1 MQIMCGSTDLT
12 NRLLSYKRK
21 VYFPE
26 HKLIGNAPTAKVDIE
41 LVNDDNAITE
51 ALLQNTFT
59 ITEGSVITGVFSV
72 LEKPQ
77 KYTKKLS
84 LELYD
89 NMCKTDIPYKS
100 QLVYDEEHNITILQQ
115 LTEMSTLAGV
125 VINTADLPTSVLTK
139 VIGWIDTTY
148 SIRTYIAWIAE
159 LAGMNAM
166 CDSTGTI
173 RFYDLSTTADITTD
187 TLSDYS
193 TEELWTLG
201 KVRFDDGLNIY
212 EYPERTEDNT
222 LYISNKNLYF
232 DSRNFAQAI
241 YDKYDG
247 FSVMIADK
255 ICMPS
260 VDTLR
265 LGQIINY
272 NSEFSFMV
280 LDLTSTYTG
289 GSYCDFDI
297 SGLLESKETEGT
309 VVRYDDSLRIKK
321 IQTVVD
327 NINNQ
332 LSIIAQ
338 DVEDNKSF
346 ISEFTISPQEIS
358 STVESA
364 VVQDDLSVYATKS
377 ELSQT
382 SEQISATLTQTITS
396 VDGKVETIKGGV
408 DVTLDN
414 DQTIVTIG
422 NSASAVRGQFT
433 NTGVNF
439 INPQGDSL
447 AWLDTESLGA
457 TELSVGN
464 PNEEHKDQRW
474 RIFTRE
480 NGSHLTFTKHN

>member
-26 HKLIGNAPTAKVDIE
+26 HKLIGNAPTAKLDIE
-41 LVNDDNAITE
+41 LLNEDSAITE
-51 ALLQNTFT
+51 ALLQNAFT
-59 ITEGSVITGVFSV
+59 VTEGSVVTGVFSV
-72 LEKPQ
+72 VEKPQ

-89 NMCKTDIPYKS
+89 NMCKTYIPYKS

-166 CDSTGTI
+166 CDNTGTV
-173 RFYDLSTTADITTD
+173 RFYDLSTSVDYTTTD
-187 TLSDYS
+187 LSDYQ
-193 TEELWTLG
+193 TEEIWTLG
-201 KVRFDDGLNIY
+201 RVRFDDGLNVY
-212 EYPERTEDNT
+212 EYPEDYQNNT

-232 DSRNFAQAI
+232 DSNEYAEAI
-241 YDKYDG
+241 YTKYSG
-247 FSVMIADK
+247 LSVMIADN
-255 ICMPS
+255 IRMPGIDS
-260 VDTLR
+260 LQ

-272 NSEFSFMV
+272 NSEFSFFA
-280 LDLTSTYTG
+280 LDLSSTYTG

-297 SGLLESKETEGT
+297 SGSLETKESEGT
-309 VVRYDDSLRIKK
+309 VVRYDDSVRIRKV
-321 IQTVVD
+321 QTIVD
-327 NINNQ
+327 QLNGE

-338 DVEDNKSF
+338 DVHDNSSF
-346 ISEFTISPQEIS
+346 ISQFTISPEQIT
-358 STVESA
+358 STVENA
-364 VVQDDLSVYATKS
+364 VVQEDLSIYTTNT
-377 ELSQT
+377 ELKQESDK
-382 SEQISATLTQTITS
+382 ISGELTQTIQG

-408 DVTLDN
+408 DVTMSG

-422 NSASAVRGQFT
+422 NSASDVRGQFT

-439 INPQGDSL
+439 IDKQNQKL
-447 AWLDTESLGA
+447 AWLDTEGLGSK
-457 TELSVGN
+457 ELSVGDATTKTN
-464 PNEEHKDQRW
+464 RW

-480 NGSHLTFTKHN
+480 NGSHLTFTRHN

>member
-51 ALLQNTFT
+51 TLLQNTFT

-166 CDSTGTI
+166 CDSTGAI
-173 RFYDLSTTADITTD
+173 RFYDLSTTVDYTTTD
-187 TLSDYS
+187 LSDYQ
-193 TEELWTLG
+193 TEEIWTLG
-201 KVRFDDGLNIY
+201 RVRFDDGINVY
-212 EYPERTEDNT
+212 EYPEDYNNNT
-222 LYISNKNLYF
+222 LFISNKNLYF
-232 DSRNFAQAI
+232 DSTDYAEAI
-241 YDKYDG
+241 YTKYNG
-247 FSVMIADK
+247 LSVMIADS
-255 ICMPS
+255 IRMPGIDS
-260 VDTLR
+260 LR

-272 NSEFSFMV
+272 NSQFSFFV
-280 LDLTSTYTG
+280 LDLSSTFTG
-289 GSYCDFDI
+289 GSYCDYDI
-297 SGLLESKETEGT
+297 SGSLETKETEGT
-309 VVRYDDSLRIKK
+309 VVKYDDSVRIRK
-321 IQTVVD
+321 IQTIVD
-327 NINNQ
+327 QLNGE

-338 DVEDNKSF
+338 NVEGNNSF
-346 ISEFTISPQEIS
+346 ISQFTVSPEQIT
-358 STVESA
+358 STVENA
-364 VVQDDLSVYATKS
+364 VVQEDLSIYTTKT
-377 ELSQT
+377 ELKQESDK
-382 SEQISATLTQTITS
+382 ISGELTQTIQG

-408 DVTLDN
+408 DVTMSG

-422 NSASAVRGQFT
+422 NSASDVRGQFT

-439 INPQGDSL
+439 IDKTDQKL
-447 AWLDTESLGA
+447 AWLDTEGLGSK
-457 TELSVGN
+457 ELSVGDATTKTN
-464 PNEEHKDQRW
+464 RW

-480 NGSHLTFTKHN
+480 NGSHLTFTRHN